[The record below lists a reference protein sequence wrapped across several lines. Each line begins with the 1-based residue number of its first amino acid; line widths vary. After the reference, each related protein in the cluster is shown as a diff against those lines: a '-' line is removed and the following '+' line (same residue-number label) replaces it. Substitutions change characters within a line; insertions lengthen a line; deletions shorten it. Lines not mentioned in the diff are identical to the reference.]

1 MGMLEG
7 RSFLHAYSSRV
18 VGCCYIRVRG
28 LLDASKYRRK
38 NSSHEVDF
46 LPSINFSYCDTNGI
60 AHLVDITCQSRHCFL
75 YNKVHFRTHRC
86 KSSLGRPCA
95 VVWHMR
101 GADQRENA
109 FEVLKAGFPP
119 SRDVRNRGNRPRTGR
134 SASAQSWSFEE
145 AQGLPETSG
154 SFIAL
159 DAARRKKAG
168 VEWILHTTRSL
179 ARLSE

>member
-18 VGCCYIRVRG
+18 VGFCYIRVRG

-38 NSSHEVDF
+38 NSAHEVDF
-46 LPSINFSYCDTNGI
+46 LPSIDFSYCDTNGI
-60 AHLVDITCQSRHCFL
+60 THLVDITCQSRHCFL
-75 YNKVHFRTHRC
+75 YNKVYFRIHRC
-86 KSSLGRPCA
+86 KSYLGRPCA

-119 SRDVRNRGNRPRTGR
+119 SRDVRDRGNRPRTGR
-134 SASAQSWSFEE
+134 SASAQSRPFRGRSDLSQTCRSF
-145 AQGLPETSG
+145 S
-154 SFIAL
+154 SFIE
-159 DAARRKKAG
+159 
-168 VEWILHTTRSL
+168 VESMI
-179 ARLSE
+179 